1 MRNILFITL
10 VATLGG
16 LLFGYDTAVISG
28 AIGFL
33 RDYFELSD
41 AMVGWAASSALVGCI
56 IGVAFAGWFSD
67 RFGRRTTL
75 MAAALLFVVSALG
88 TSLPR
93 SFDFF
98 VFFRILGGVGV
109 GAASMTSPMYIA
121 EIAPAK
127 IRGRLVSLNQLTIVS
142 GMLLVYFV
150 NYFIEGLGDA
160 TWNIRSGWRWMFAS
174 EALPA
179 NILLVSLFFVP
190 ESPRWVPRSA
200 RQGNDWRL
208 LFSGKLRKVL
218 VIGIVLAILQQ
229 VTGINVILYYGPE
242 LFKNIAGAAV
252 DSALLQTVVIGV
264 TNVAFTVV
272 AIRLVDRVGRK
283 PLMIVGAAGMGI
295 CLTAVGL
302 AAYFGAIGG
311 WLLLFMVGYIAFFAI
326 SVGPVTWVILS
337 EIFPSRIRGRALGIA
352 TLFLWSANWLV
363 SQTFPMLD
371 GSETLI
377 RLFNHGFPF
386 WLYAIFCLVLL
397 IFMMTMVPETKGKT
411 LEEIEE
417 EGVTSDE

>member
-179 NILLVSLFFVP
+179 IILLVSLFFVP